1 MLFSVSDRFAEILD
15 GAAVMRAIVKI
26 LKLFKQ
32 WLSLYQDYKETF
44 RLIQE
49 RVSLMFLESKGLD
62 VGHMLKYPTRA
73 EWESIMQKIMT
84 SFMLINY
91 YFDLNFQ

>member
-32 WLSLYQDYKETF
+32 
-44 RLIQE
+44 
-49 RVSLMFLESKGLD
+49 
-62 VGHMLKYPTRA
+62 
-73 EWESIMQKIMT
+73 
-84 SFMLINY
+84 
-91 YFDLNFQ
+91 